1 MKIFFCNFSKSLLVS
16 AANNL
21 LCWPVHNAETLVEVY
36 LNNQRF
42 YLFHAST
49 YFHERTSLL
58 RIRIFFK
65 QTRLYTILI
74 QFYTL
79 QFLSYLNTNPTS
91 FFSFLLL
98 GFIWL
103 HGIFEGHADIAGRGD
118 NQNLLKKN
126 IPWMSADESQ
136 ENLMKF
142 SSHDGGYLGVG
153 MWLRVSGSL
162 EMRRYW
168 CSCYF

>member
-103 HGIFEGHADIAGRGD
+103 HGIFEGHADIAGR
-118 NQNLLKKN
+118 QSEPVEKKYSLN
-126 IPWMSADESQ
+126 VCRWKPRKLDEVF
-136 ENLMKF
+136 F
-142 SSHDGGYLGVG
+142 SRR
-153 MWLRVSGSL
+153 WLRRSWDVT
-162 EMRRYW
+162 
-168 CSCYF
+168 SCVW